1 MAMKI
6 VSFYYCE
13 EAAQFAEVM
22 LVLALWM
29 EVERA
34 PIK

>member
-1 MAMKI
+1 MVVAMRI
-6 VSFYYCE
+6 VTIYCE

-29 EVERA
+29 GSGTR
-34 PIK
+34 PN